1 MNTLINGIFK
11 RDMALAFRQRSEL
24 AQPLMFL
31 LMVITLFPLGIGPG
45 PVTLQK
51 IGPGVIWI
59 AAILSSLLAMERL
72 FRDDFWDG
80 SLEQYMLSG
89 QSVAAIAAVKVLVH
103 WLVSFLTAGTF
114 FTVTGTIFKPDGRYV
129 YRLNANP
136 GAGHTVIVAG
146 WGNRGRVNGRFTTWW
161 CVVGVIVN
169 TGVYSV
175 IDICHLGGRF
185 CRTPITLP
193 GTTCYYWRHADAG
206 DVISPLCN
214 CLCT

>member
-80 SLEQYMLSG
+80 SLEQYMLSDN
-89 QSVAAIAAVKVLVH
+89 S
-103 WLVSFLTAGTF
+103 AG
-114 FTVTGTIFKPDGRYV
+114 
-129 YRLNANP
+129 
-136 GAGHTVIVAG
+136 
-146 WGNRGRVNGRFTTWW
+146 
-161 CVVGVIVN
+161 
-169 TGVYSV
+169 
-175 IDICHLGGRF
+175 
-185 CRTPITLP
+185 
-193 GTTCYYWRHADAG
+193 
-206 DVISPLCN
+206 
-214 CLCT
+214 